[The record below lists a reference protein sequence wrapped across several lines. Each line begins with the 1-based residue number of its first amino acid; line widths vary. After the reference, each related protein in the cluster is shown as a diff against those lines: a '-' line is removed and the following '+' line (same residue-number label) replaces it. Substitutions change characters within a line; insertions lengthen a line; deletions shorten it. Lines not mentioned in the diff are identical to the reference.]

1 MVLMLVLDVTG
12 SHIGG
17 CRADLTR
24 KTGQK
29 ARKDWKM
36 DLTESPQL
44 ECRLS
49 GIWVMAADSSPPV
62 IPLCPQA
69 KGSQAQQL

>member
-17 CRADLTR
+17 CRTDLTQ

-29 ARKDWKM
+29 GKKRPENGPYTK
-36 DLTESPQL
+36 SPVGVPAL
-44 ECRLS
+44 RHMGYGC
-49 GIWVMAADSSPPV
+49 
-62 IPLCPQA
+62 
-69 KGSQAQQL
+69 

>member
-1 MVLMLVLDVTG
+1 MVLMLVLTVPG

-17 CRADLTR
+17 CRADLTQ

-29 ARKDWKM
+29 GKTGKWTLQKVPSWSVGSQVYGLWLLIVLLR
-36 DLTESPQL
+36 SF
-44 ECRLS
+44 
-49 GIWVMAADSSPPV
+49 PP
-62 IPLCPQA
+62 CPQA